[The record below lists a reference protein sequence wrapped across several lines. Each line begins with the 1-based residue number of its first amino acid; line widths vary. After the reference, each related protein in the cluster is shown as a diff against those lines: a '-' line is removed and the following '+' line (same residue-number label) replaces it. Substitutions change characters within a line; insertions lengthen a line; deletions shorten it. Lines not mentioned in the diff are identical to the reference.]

1 MEGRVFYAGG
11 GLQCGNAFVWGAEL
25 RIFNNWNEVVREGQL
40 LWMGIC
46 VSWNLGEFS
55 AVAVINNCHVVGE
68 QER

>member
-1 MEGRVFYAGG
+1 MRQCICLGCRVENMQQLERG
-11 GLQCGNAFVWGAEL
+11 C
-25 RIFNNWNEVVREGQL
+25 REGQL

-55 AVAVINNCHVVGE
+55 TVAVINNCHVVGE